1 MIHIYTGDGKGKTSA
16 ALGLALRF
24 SGYGGKVVIVQFG
37 KGSNSGELVPLSE
50 IPNIK
55 VLRNSKD
62 YGFWKFMS
70 DSDKSTVIM
79 ENTDNIGTALNQVE
93 NGDCGLLILDELTS
107 AYENNAV
114 DRNIIDKLLKE
125 KPQQLEIVIT
135 GRNAPISFLE
145 AADYISEIKN
155 VRHPYDKGEPARE
168 GIEF

>member
-24 SGYGGKVVIVQFG
+24 SGYGGKVVIIQFG
-37 KGSNSGELVPLSE
+37 KGSKTGELISLSS

-62 YGFWKFMS
+62 YGFWRFMS
-70 DSDKSTVIM
+70 DSDKSAMIL
-79 ENTDNIGTALNQVE
+79 ENNDNIRSALNCFVNNE
-93 NGDCGLLILDELTS
+93 GGLLILDELTS

-114 DRNIIDKLLKE
+114 DRNAIDTLLKE
-125 KPQQLEIVIT
+125 KPPRLEIVIT
-135 GRNAPISFLE
+135 GRNAPKSFLD

-155 VRHPYDKGEPARE
+155 IQHPFDKGVPARE